1 MSGERMKRLDRIVRW
16 STEEKLM
23 KQKKMKTLITR
34 SESRT
39 ALRREQEMRK
49 GKCDFLSVL
58 IQKNELPKVANLSSA
73 SKRTNAIK
81 TGFRRCIM
89 QITIAIKGRYYQ

>member
-1 MSGERMKRLDRIVRW
+1 
-16 STEEKLM
+16 M

-58 IQKNELPKVANLSSA
+58 IQKNELPKVALRKLTLQIIYLKA
-73 SKRTNAIK
+73 SFRT
-81 TGFRRCIM
+81 R
-89 QITIAIKGRYYQ
+89 